1 MSPILLNTLL
11 SYLFKP
17 VERQYTFWRL
27 EQPSKAQF
35 PIEVTPSGIVME
47 VRLEHQEKA
56 EVPIEVTLPEIVM
69 EVRLEQ

>member
-1 MSPILLNTLL
+1 M
-11 SYLFKP
+11 
-17 VERQYTFWRL
+17 
-27 EQPSKAQF
+27 EQHQKAPS